1 MRTWSDSP
9 FEATTPLREVAAR
22 GAVIAAENGESEVV
36 YECADHPG
44 WLVKLYRPGRRAE
57 PVDVLERLI
66 ALPARMPAA
75 DRALIDQSVC
85 WPVTRIVD
93 GATTVGVAVAKA
105 APEFY
110 VPMRMISGST
120 TTQPL
125 EIDHLVQTDPE
136 FFARRGWAVPVP
148 AERLAVAR
156 NLAAVGALLERYDV
170 VYGDWS
176 YANAL
181 WTRGSGRIFIIDMDA
196 CGISERPWVE
206 SKMWDDPCVTPGSR
220 LTVRTDRYKM
230 AVLIL
235 RCLTGMRGP
244 DLAAAYALLPET
256 VRDGPLGDALRRS
269 VGAADPD
276 LRPPVSDLLA
286 LLDSTAGQLVRA
298 PADAGRREPPG
309 DRRPHE
315 RTSAPPRSSTGRLVT
330 LVIAVCVAV
339 LILLAGAG
347 LVTSLFP

>member
-9 FEATTPLREVAAR
+9 FEATTPLHEVAAR
-22 GAVIAAENGESEVV
+22 GAVIAAENGESEVI

-44 WLVKLYRPGRRAE
+44 WLVKLYRPDRRAE
-57 PVDVLERLI
+57 NADVLARLI

-75 DRALIDQSVC
+75 DRALIDRSVC

-93 GATTVGVAVAKA
+93 GAKTVGVAVAKA
-105 APEFY
+105 SPEFY
-110 VPMRMISGST
+110 VPMRMISGGT

-125 EIDHLVQTDPE
+125 EIDHLVQADPE
-136 FFARRGWAVPVP
+136 FYAQRGWEVPGP

-156 NLAAVGALLERYDV
+156 NLAAVGAMLERYDV

-181 WTRGSGRIFIIDMDA
+181 WTRGSGRIFVIDVDA

-206 SKMWDDPCVTPGSR
+206 SKAWDDPCVTPGTR

-235 RCLTGMRGP
+235 RCLTGVRGP
-244 DLAAAYALLPET
+244 DLAAAYGTLPAT

-269 VGAADPD
+269 LGAADPN
-276 LRPPVSDLLA
+276 LRPLISDLLA
-286 LLDSTAGQLVRA
+286 LLDSATASRLAQG
-298 PADAGRREPPG
+298 PADARRLEPPG
-309 DRRPHE
+309 ERRPHK
-315 RTSAPPRSSTGRLVT
+315 RRPSPRFSTARLVT
-330 LVIAVCVAV
+330 LVIAVCVTV

-347 LVTSLFP
+347 LVASLFS